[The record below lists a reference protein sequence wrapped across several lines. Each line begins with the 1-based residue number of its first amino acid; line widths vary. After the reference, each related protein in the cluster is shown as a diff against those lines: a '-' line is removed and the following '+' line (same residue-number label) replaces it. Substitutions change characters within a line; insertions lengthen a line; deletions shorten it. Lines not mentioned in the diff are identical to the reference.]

1 MKTMYERKD
10 LTRSL
15 GINWLGTGDLFEPHG
30 IPGVRQCGGCRYRV
44 TWTCPRALV
53 LPVSRDSHSLD
64 SGAGEREG
72 GGRASL
78 SVLCPQGH
86 LFLVHASWRCQ
97 DLSAQSPVFKIR
109 PLEPGRWQ
117 PAPWGVAYTANSSCW
132 DIGCEPKPGGP
143 GR

>member
-30 IPGVRQCGGCRYRV
+30 IPGVRQHGGRRCRV

-53 LPVSRDSHSLD
+53 LPASQDSHSLD

-72 GGRASL
+72 GGRA
-78 SVLCPQGH
+78 VFLCPLPSG
-86 LFLVHASWRCQ
+86 ASFFSAHIWRCQ

-109 PLEPGRWQ
+109 PLEPG
-117 PAPWGVAYTANSSCW
+117 ALAACSL
-132 DIGCEPKPGGP
+132 GG
-143 GR
+143 GIHSKLQLLGHRG